1 MKEWEKKSLLPNSA
15 IWRLNTLN
23 LNDSNLSR
31 SQIEQII
38 YEWIF
43 NKKHRDI
50 LIDRLLDGM
59 TYQDIAEKY
68 DISIQQTKN
77 IIYKSQDRLFRH
89 LKWTID
95 IL

>member
-1 MKEWEKKSLLPNSA
+1 M
-15 IWRLNTLN
+15 N

-31 SQIEQII
+31 SQIEGII
-38 YEWIF
+38 FEWIF

-59 TYQDIAEKY
+59 TYQEIAEKH

-77 IIYKSQDRLFRH
+77 IIYKAQDKLFKH
-89 LKWTID
+89 LY
-95 IL
+95 

>member
-1 MKEWEKKSLLPNSA
+1 M
-15 IWRLNTLN
+15 N

-59 TYQDIAEKY
+59 TYQEIAEKY

-89 LKWTID
+89 LK
-95 IL
+95 